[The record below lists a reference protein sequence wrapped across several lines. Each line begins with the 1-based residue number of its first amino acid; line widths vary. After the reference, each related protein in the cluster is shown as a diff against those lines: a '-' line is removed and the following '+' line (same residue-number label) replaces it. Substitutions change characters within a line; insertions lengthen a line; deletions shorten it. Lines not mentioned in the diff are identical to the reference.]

1 MKNIVILGAGFGGLE
16 LASRLSDSVADE
28 VRVTLI
34 DQNDSFTF
42 GFWKLD
48 ILFGGA
54 NAADVRI
61 PYRELAK
68 PGVEFRQERIT
79 AIDPAARHVT
89 TDGGSYDADIL
100 VVALGA
106 EYDVAAT
113 PGFAEGGLEYYSIAG
128 AERMRDALPAFAGGT
143 VLIGVLGQPYKCP
156 PAPFEGAFLL
166 HDQLVERGIREQTE
180 IRVVAPMSV
189 PVPVTPQV
197 SQRFLDEL
205 AARGIEYMAQNRV
218 VELVPSAKEAVLESG
233 ERLPYDLFVGIPI
246 HRVPA
251 VVAESGL
258 AENGWVAVDRGTLMT
273 PFPDVYAVGDVV
285 GLPMAKAG
293 VFAENAAG
301 VVADD
306 IVARLRGETSE
317 RRYEGEGNCYIEFGS
332 GRVAKVEAN
341 FLGGPSP
348 TRRDRRPVGGSR
360 RRQEDVRPDPA
371 RALVRPSSRLASLLV
386 HELPGGTVTFLF
398 TDIEGSTR
406 LLHELGPARYADAL
420 AEHRRI
426 VREAATAHGGVEVD
440 TQGDAFFIAF
450 PTPGGAAA
458 AAQAAREGLAAGTIR
473 VRMGLHT
480 GAPTVTEEGYVGE
493 DVHRGARIAALAH
506 GDQILVSPATAA
518 LLDSEPLRDVGRH
531 RLKDFEGAVRLYQ
544 LGDREFPPLRTPGSV
559 ELPTPATPFL
569 GREQELFD
577 AVSLVY
583 ERDPRVLTIVGPG
596 GTGKTRFSIELA
608 RLLGDDAEGGTIFV
622 PLAPLRDAEFVLP
635 AVADRLGA
643 SAADP
648 AAIAA
653 RVGQRRTHVVCDNL
667 EQLLPDAARPLAEL
681 VAAVPALRLFATSRE
696 ALRIQGEAELDLPP
710 LVRDEAVALFCERA
724 QAVRPDVTAT
734 DAVVQLCDRLD
745 GLPLALE
752 LAAARTKLL
761 APEALLDRLADR
773 LDSLKGTRDAEE
785 RHMTLRAT
793 IAWSYD
799 LLDEDEQALF
809 ASLGVFR
816 GGCTLETAEVV
827 CDADLDTLAS
837 LLDKSLLRRRTGR
850 LGEERY
856 WMLETIREFAVE
868 RLGESGCEDDLRRRH
883 AERMLQITRA
893 ARFGVDDAETDIGL
907 LTSEREDL
915 RSALDW
921 AEEHDAHLGLE
932 LAVDLQQL
940 WNTSGPQEGFE
951 RIQRLRERA
960 GDISLELRASALR
973 AQGGTADLAGR
984 DDLAIELTQ
993 ESLELYRQLGDDR
1006 GVALVEQMQ
1015 AVSAWRLE
1023 DWNRMREL
1031 TEQSMELAEGSFPF
1045 IEAANY
1051 WLLGQL
1057 ALHDGDV
1064 ERAVEL
1070 TRRGTE
1076 MSHAA
1081 GWAWWESGQRHELLM
1096 LGLRRGDLDEAEQE
1110 GHRRARDGARAGEPA
1125 LGALHAC
1132 GPGAGRA
1139 RPRQPRAGGPPLGR
1153 RREGGRDPAALAR
1166 RACPP
1171 RRRPRRGRT

>member
-1 MKNIVILGAGFGGLE
+1 MH
-16 LASRLSDSVADE
+16 D
-28 VRVTLI
+28 
-34 DQNDSFTF
+34 
-42 GFWKLD
+42 
-48 ILFGGA
+48 
-54 NAADVRI
+54 
-61 PYRELAK
+61 
-68 PGVEFRQERIT
+68 
-79 AIDPAARHVT
+79 
-89 TDGGSYDADIL
+89 
-100 VVALGA
+100 
-106 EYDVAAT
+106 
-113 PGFAEGGLEYYSIAG
+113 
-128 AERMRDALPAFAGGT
+128 LP
-143 VLIGVLGQPYKCP
+143 
-156 PAPFEGAFLL
+156 
-166 HDQLVERGIREQTE
+166 R
-180 IRVVAPMSV
+180 
-189 PVPVTPQV
+189 
-197 SQRFLDEL
+197 
-205 AARGIEYMAQNRV
+205 
-218 VELVPSAKEAVLESG
+218 
-233 ERLPYDLFVGIPI
+233 
-246 HRVPA
+246 
-251 VVAESGL
+251 
-258 AENGWVAVDRGTLMT
+258 
-273 PFPDVYAVGDVV
+273 
-285 GLPMAKAG
+285 
-293 VFAENAAG
+293 
-301 VVADD
+301 
-306 IVARLRGETSE
+306 
-317 RRYEGEGNCYIEFGS
+317 
-332 GRVAKVEAN
+332 
-341 FLGGPSP
+341 
-348 TRRDRRPVGGSR
+348 
-360 RRQEDVRPDPA
+360 
-371 RALVRPSSRLASLLV
+371 
-386 HELPGGTVTFLF
+386 GTVTFLF

-420 AEHRRI
+420 AEHRRA

-458 AAQAAREGLAAGTIR
+458 AAQAAREGLAAGAIR

-480 GAPTVTEEGYVGE
+480 GAPTVIEEGYVGE
-493 DVHRGARIAALAH
+493 DVHRGARIAALAN

-559 ELPTPATPFL
+559 ELPAPATPFL

-622 PLAPLRDAEFVLP
+622 ALAPLRDAEFVLP

-643 SAADP
+643 SSPDP

-653 RVGQRRTHVVCDNL
+653 RVGERRTHVVCDNL

-734 DAVVQLCDRLD
+734 DAVVQLCERLD

-773 LDSLKGTRDAEE
+773 LDSLKGTRDAEA
-785 RHMTLRAT
+785 RHITLRAT

-799 LLDEDEQALF
+799 LLGEDEQALF
-809 ASLGVFR
+809 ASLGAFR
-816 GGCTLETAEVV
+816 GGCTLETAELV
-827 CDADLDTLAS
+827 CDAGLDTLAS

-850 LGEERY
+850 VGEERY
-856 WMLETIREFAVE
+856 WMLETIREFALE
-868 RLGESGCEDDLRRRH
+868 RLRESGREAGLRRRH
-883 AERMLQITRA
+883 AERMLKIARA
-893 ARFGVDDAETDIGL
+893 ARFGMDDAETDIGFL
-907 LTSEREDL
+907 MSEREDL
-915 RSALDW
+915 RAALDW

-932 LAVDLQQL
+932 LAVELQQL
-940 WNTSGPQEGFE
+940 WNASGPKEGFE
-951 RIQRLRERA
+951 RIQRLRDRA
-960 GDISLELRASALR
+960 GDIPLELRASVLR

-984 DDLAIELTQ
+984 DHVAMGLTQ
-993 ESLELYRQLGDDR
+993 ESVELYRQLGDDR

-1023 DWNRMREL
+1023 DWDRMREL
-1031 TEQSMELAEGSFPF
+1031 TEHSMELAAGRFPF

-1057 ALHDGDV
+1057 ALHNGDV

-1096 LGLRRGDLDEAEQE
+1096 LGLRQGDLDEAE
-1110 GHRRARDGARAGEPA
+1110 
-1125 LGALHAC
+1125 
-1132 GPGAGRA
+1132 
-1139 RPRQPRAGGPPLGR
+1139 
-1153 RREGGRDPAALAR
+1153 REGLVALKMERAQENRLWALYTLAGLAQVALAR
-1166 RACPP
+1166 GDLERAGLLWGAAEKEAESLP
-1171 RRRPRRGRT
+1171 RWPDERARRIGDLTEERREPVVAARERGRALDLWDAVGIALGDSG